1 VATRRGRRKRLRERK
16 AALRIAGSYFAQ
28 CVGVV
33 IVFGVISKWRYALA
47 LPVLMSFS
55 GCIEITTYVSPS
67 ASGTVIDAAS
77 QKPIQGA
84 TISVDDHPGLFTQTN
99 ADGQFLLV
107 PATRKTRIFALAPY
121 ESLPPGGT
129 VVVSADGYA
138 ATQIVVQGRAN
149 SLRVSLDR
157 VR

>member
-1 VATRRGRRKRLRERK
+1 MVCLAPRVREDSVHPRLQSR
-16 AALRIAGSYFAQ
+16 AGARPLNFT
-28 CVGVV
+28 VRPHM
-33 IVFGVISKWRYALA
+33 SKWRYTVA
-47 LPVLMSFS
+47 LPFLMSLS

-77 QKPIQGA
+77 KKPIQGA
-84 TISVDDHPGLFTQTN
+84 TISVNDHPGLFAQTN
-99 ADGQFLLV
+99 SDGQFLLV

-138 ATQIVVQGRAN
+138 SREIVVKGSAN
-149 SLRVSLDR
+149 SLLVSSDR

>member
-1 VATRRGRRKRLRERK
+1 MKE
-16 AALRIAGSYFAQ
+16 
-28 CVGVV
+28 
-33 IVFGVISKWRYALA
+33 WRYAVA
-47 LPVLMSFS
+47 LLLLMSLS

-84 TISVDDHPGLFTQTN
+84 TISVDDHPGLFAQTN
-99 ADGQFLLV
+99 SDGQFLLV
-107 PATRKTRIFALAPY
+107 PATRKTRIFVLAPY
-121 ESLPPGGT
+121 RSLPPGGT

-138 ATQIVVQGRAN
+138 SREIVVKGRAN